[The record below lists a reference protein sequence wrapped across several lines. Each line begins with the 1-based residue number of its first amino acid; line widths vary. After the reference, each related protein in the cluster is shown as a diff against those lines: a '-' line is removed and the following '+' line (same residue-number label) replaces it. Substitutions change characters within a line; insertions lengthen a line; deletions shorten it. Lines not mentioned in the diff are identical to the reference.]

1 MKFKGVIFD
10 FNGTLFLDSEMHER
24 AWQEVSLELFD
35 RPIPTAEYREHL
47 NGRSNRLIV
56 EYLLKGTFTDEDVT
70 RAEVAKEERYR
81 ELCRETPGFIRFTNG
96 AEALFNALKARKL
109 PMAIATASEISNVEF
124 YWKEFDLA
132 RWFSREQI
140 IYSDGTLP
148 MKPAPD
154 IYLEA
159 AKRLGLSPAEVIV
172 FEDSNTG
179 LQAAR
184 NAKVGRLYAIT
195 AGEDT
200 AYGRELADEAIPDF
214 TFFDLNSL
222 K

>member
-10 FNGTLFLDSEMHER
+10 FNGTLFFDSEMHER
-24 AWQEVSLELFD
+24 AWQEVSVALFD

-47 NGRSNRLIV
+47 NGRCNRLIV
-56 EYLLKGTFTDEDVT
+56 EYLLKGNFTEEDVA
-70 RAEVAKEERYR
+70 RAEIAKEERYR
-81 ELCRETPGFIRFTNG
+81 TLCRETPGFIRFTKG
-96 AEALFNALKARKL
+96 AEALFDALKARGI

-132 RWFSREQI
+132 RWFTRDRI

-154 IYLEA
+154 IYLAA

-184 NAKVGRLYAIT
+184 NAKVGRIYAIT
-195 AGEDT
+195 GGDDT
-200 AYGRELADEAIPDF
+200 AFGRELADKAIPDF
-214 TFFDLNSL
+214 TYFNPEE
-222 K
+222 

>member
-1 MKFKGVIFD
+1 MALKGVIFD

-24 AWQEVSLELFD
+24 AWQEISLLLFD
-35 RPIPTAEYREHL
+35 RPIPTEEYREHI
-47 NGRSNRLIV
+47 NGRCNRLILD
-56 EYLLKGTFTDEDVT
+56 YLLGSYTEEQLEQ
-70 RAEVAKEERYR
+70 AEIAKEERYR
-81 ELCRETPGFIRFTNG
+81 ELCRATPGFIRLTNG
-96 AEALFNALKARKL
+96 AEALFDTLKEMGI

-124 YWKEFDLA
+124 YWKEFQLE
-132 RWFSREQI
+132 RWFTRDRI
-140 IYSDGTLP
+140 IYSDGTIP

-172 FEDSNTG
+172 AEDSNAG

-184 NAKVGRLYAIT
+184 NAKVGWLYAIT
-195 AGEDT
+195 AGEET
-200 AYGRELADEAIPDF
+200 AFGRELADQAITDF
-214 TFFDLNSL
+214 THFDINLL